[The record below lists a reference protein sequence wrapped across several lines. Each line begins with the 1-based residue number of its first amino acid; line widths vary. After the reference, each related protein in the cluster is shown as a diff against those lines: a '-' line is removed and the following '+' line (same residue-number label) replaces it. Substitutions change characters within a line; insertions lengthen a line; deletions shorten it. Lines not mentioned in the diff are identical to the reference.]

1 MGLFHRVFKCC
12 QSVLNKS
19 STRMTGKIKK
29 EGRGLSCLPVLLRVL
44 LCPLNQ
50 ARYGQ
55 GGVIFLDG
63 LGLCHPI
70 PFAATRLPLSSAD
83 LIEQEV

>member
-1 MGLFHRVFKCC
+1 M
-12 QSVLNKS
+12 
-19 STRMTGKIKK
+19 KK
-29 EGRGLSCLPVLLRVL
+29 RGGLSCLPVLLRVSVL

-50 ARYGQ
+50 ARYGH
-55 GGVIFLDG
+55 GSAIFLDA
-63 LGLCHPI
+63 LGLCHPV